1 MKILLWEMKLN
12 WRYEAELEI
21 LLLGFN
27 LGTWAAPQLMNVL
40 SSAESKSMCACL
52 SMYICVCAC
61 VCMTCHWFYVLVY
74 LCEFLAVSNMMNGLE
89 KSNIIE

>member
-1 MKILLWEMKLN
+1 MEILLWDMKQN

-40 SSAESKSMCACL
+40 SSAESKSVCVCL
-52 SMYICVCAC
+52 YICVCVS
-61 VCMTCHWFYVLVY
+61 VCDLPLVLCLSLPV
-74 LCEFLAVSNMMNGLE
+74 
-89 KSNIIE
+89 

>member
-1 MKILLWEMKLN
+1 MKLN

-40 SSAESKSMCACL
+40 SSAESKS
-52 SMYICVCAC
+52 VCAC
-61 VCMTCHWFYVLVY
+61 YVCVCVCVTCHWFYVLVY

-89 KSNIIE
+89 KSNIIEGMRVLP

>member
-1 MKILLWEMKLN
+1 MTMPRKDTFVYDEAELEILLWEMKLN

-40 SSAESKSMCACL
+40 SSAESKSVCVCL
-52 SMYICVCAC
+52 CICVC
-61 VCMTCHWFYVLVY
+61 VR
-74 LCEFLAVSNMMNGLE
+74 VSV
-89 KSNIIE
+89 